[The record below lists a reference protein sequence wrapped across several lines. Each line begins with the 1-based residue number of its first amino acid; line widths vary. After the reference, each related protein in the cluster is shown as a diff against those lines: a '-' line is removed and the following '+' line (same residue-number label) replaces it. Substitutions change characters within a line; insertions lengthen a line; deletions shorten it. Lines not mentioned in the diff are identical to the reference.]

1 MLKKA
6 KDFLLSNT
14 NTKQTIIKN
23 IIWSSFGVS
32 LSKILKSVVIIF
44 AARIL
49 GVEGYGIFAYALS
62 FAAVFNIFSDLG
74 LSNLLT
80 RELIKRED
88 KKYYLATSL
97 IIKIILSVITIIF
110 IGFVTPLFTNIEA
123 VKPLMLMTAILISFD
138 GFKNFVFS
146 IYRSENKM
154 QFEAFLEIV
163 TEILI
168 TLFCVLV
175 LVKSPSVINFTTAYM
190 AASGVGLLITILT
203 TRKYLQGVIK
213 NFKSDLIVPIIKS
226 ALPFTIVGIFGV
238 LMTNIDSIIIGILR
252 PIQDLGLF
260 AAAQRPISIIYLIP
274 GLMYTALLPFFSK
287 FGNENES
294 QANLLNKSIIISLAL
309 ALPIVVGGML
319 LSKPIINVI
328 YGYEFIGS
336 VGVFNIL
343 LLTMIPIFPGTII
356 SAILLAKDKQ
366 KIFIK
371 STMFGAIVN
380 IAFDFLLIPYYGI
393 EGSAIATVCA
403 QVIANYILFVEIKK
417 EIDLNIIKKL
427 KKVFAGI
434 LTMSLI
440 IFVLKIYSVPL
451 IIIFLCAVFIY
462 FTTLI
467 ILKEK
472 IITEIINVRS

>member
-6 KDFLLSNT
+6 KDFLLSNKT
-14 NTKQTIIKN
+14 TKQTIIKN
-23 IIWSSFGVS
+23 IIWVSVGVS
-32 LSKILKSVVIIF
+32 LSKILKSIVIIF

-49 GVEGYGIFAYALS
+49 GVEGYGLFAYALS

-80 RELIKRED
+80 RELIKRD
-88 KKYYLATSL
+88 DRKNYLATSV
-97 IIKIILSVITIIF
+97 IIKVILSVITILF

-123 VKPLMLMTAILISFD
+123 VKPLMLMTAVLISFD
-138 GFKNFVFS
+138 GFKNFVFA
-146 IYRSENKM
+146 IYRAENKM
-154 QFEAFLEIV
+154 QFEAFLEIA

-168 TLFCVLV
+168 TLFCILI
-175 LVKSPSVINFTTAYM
+175 LFKSPSVINFTMAYM
-190 AASGVGLLITILT
+190 TASGIGLLITILV
-203 TRKYLQGVIK
+203 TRKHLYEVLKHFRKI
-213 NFKSDLIVPIIKS
+213 LIVPIIKS

-287 FGNENES
+287 FNNEKENQS
-294 QANLLNKSIIISLAL
+294 NLLNKSIIISLAL
-309 ALPIVVGGML
+309 ALPIVVGGIL

-328 YGYEFIGS
+328 YGYEFIGA
-336 VGVFNIL
+336 VNVFNIL

-371 STMFGAIVN
+371 STMFGAVIN
-380 IAFDFLLIPYYGI
+380 IIFDFLLIPYYGI
-393 EGSAIATVCA
+393 EGSAVATVFA
-403 QVIANYILFVEIKK
+403 QIIANYILFIEIKK
-417 EIDLNIIKKL
+417 EVKLNILKNL
-427 KKVFAGI
+427 KKVCVGI
-434 LTMSLI
+434 SVMGII
-440 IFVLKIYSVPL
+440 IFILKIYSVPL
-451 IIIFLCAVFIY
+451 IVIFLCAVFIY
-462 FTTLI
+462 FATLV

-472 IITEIINVRS
+472 IIKEILSTKN